1 MRAQRSDQADL
12 IIIVDD
18 DEAVRRALTLLLSA
32 YGWNVAAFPSATAL
46 MEEGLP
52 DHGRACIVVD
62 QDMPDMTGIA
72 LISALRRAGQD
83 LPAILVSGGI
93 DGRRH
98 VERAAAAI
106 PCTVFLRKPIDAD
119 QLLGCIGRCLGA
131 RPAFEPDQG
140 ESDRRL
146 P

>member
-1 MRAQRSDQADL
+1 MRAQRSDRADL

-18 DEAVRRALTLLLSA
+18 DEAVRRALTLLLAS

-46 MEEGLP
+46 LAEGLP

-62 QDMPDMTGIA
+62 HDMPDMTGIA
-72 LISALRRAGQD
+72 LISALRHAGQD
-83 LPAILVSGGI
+83 LPAILVSGGV

-98 VERAAAAI
+98 VELAAAAI
-106 PCTVFLRKPIDAD
+106 PCTIFLRKPIDAD
-119 QLLGCIGRCLGA
+119 QLLGCIERCLMA

-140 ESDRRL
+140 QIGQRL

>member
-1 MRAQRSDQADL
+1 MRAQRGDRADL

-18 DEAVRRALTLLLSA
+18 DEAVRRALTLLLSS
-32 YGWNVAAFPSATAL
+32 YGWNVAAFSSATAL
-46 MEEGLP
+46 LAEGLP
-52 DHGRACIVVD
+52 DQGPACIVVD

-72 LISALRRAGQD
+72 LISALRQAGQG
-83 LPAILVSGGI
+83 LPAILVSGGV

-98 VERAAAAI
+98 VELAAAAI

-119 QLLGCIGRCLGA
+119 QLVGCIGRCLEGH
-131 RPAFEPDQG
+131 PPLEPDQG
-140 ESDRRL
+140 RGGRPL